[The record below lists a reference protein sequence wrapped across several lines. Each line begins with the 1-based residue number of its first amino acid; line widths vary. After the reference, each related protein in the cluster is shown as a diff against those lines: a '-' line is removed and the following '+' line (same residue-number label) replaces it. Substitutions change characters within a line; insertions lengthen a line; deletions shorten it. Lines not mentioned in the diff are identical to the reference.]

1 MLDRDPD
8 AYGSQL
14 GLKYYIQQ
22 KFPQKQVF
30 AVGEAESSLSFI
42 GELDNIDDKT
52 YQDALVIVCD
62 TANAPRIDDERY
74 STGRKIIK
82 IDRHPAVD
90 RYGDINLV
98 NTNASSTSEI
108 IYDLISHFNDE
119 AIVNKDIASVLY
131 LGIVGDTG
139 RFLF

>member
-1 MLDRDPD
+1 MISTLNEIMKCIEYNDTIIIHRHVRPDPD

-74 STGRKIIK
+74 STGRKLIK
-82 IDRHPAVD
+82 IDHHPAVD
-90 RYGDINLV
+90 QYGDINLV
-98 NTNASSTSEI
+98 NT
-108 IYDLISHFNDE
+108 
-119 AIVNKDIASVLY
+119 
-131 LGIVGDTG
+131 
-139 RFLF
+139 

>member
-1 MLDRDPD
+1 MKTTIQLLYTDTLDQILMHMV
-8 AYGSQL
+8 QL

-62 TANAPRIDDERY
+62 TLMLHELTMNVI
-74 STGRKIIK
+74 
-82 IDRHPAVD
+82 VQVV
-90 RYGDINLV
+90 NL
-98 NTNASSTSEI
+98 
-108 IYDLISHFNDE
+108 L
-119 AIVNKDIASVLY
+119 K
-131 LGIVGDTG
+131 
-139 RFLF
+139 

>member
-1 MLDRDPD
+1 MKTTIQLLYRHVRPDPD

-62 TANAPRIDDERY
+62 TANAHELTMNVI
-74 STGRKIIK
+74 
-82 IDRHPAVD
+82 VQVV
-90 RYGDINLV
+90 NL
-98 NTNASSTSEI
+98 
-108 IYDLISHFNDE
+108 L
-119 AIVNKDIASVLY
+119 K
-131 LGIVGDTG
+131 
-139 RFLF
+139 